1 MEMII
6 AEVASFTL
14 TTEEPSTLDEL
25 LAAGKKVPPEATT
38 LLMQDHA
45 EVKAMFHQYGL
56 ETDEV
61 AKAALANKI
70 CLALTVHAQVEEELF
85 YPAAGEALED
95 DDLITEAVEEHG
107 KMKDQIA
114 KIVEGSAAGKAIT
127 RPLKTLMQTVEHH
140 VEEEETEMFP
150 DMRQTEID
158 LYDLGGRLAARRV
171 DALLALRRQ
180 AVEAD
185 GQS

>member
-14 TTEEPSTLDEL
+14 TAEEPSTLGEL

-56 ETDEV
+56 ETDEA
-61 AKAALANKI
+61 AKAVLANKI
-70 CLALTVHAQVEEELF
+70 CLALTVHAQVEEEIF

-114 KIVEGSAAGKAIT
+114 KIVEGIAAGNAIT
-127 RPLKTLMQTVEHH
+127 RPLKALMQTVEHH
-140 VEEEETEMFP
+140 VGEEETGMFP
-150 DMRQTEID
+150 DIRQTEVD

-180 AVEAD
+180 AVEAE